1 MREREKKK
9 RGVTTR
15 AEKQKDQEKSKE
27 RKTNSRL
34 VSFSLL
40 RTKNREK
47 KTSCAPWRK
56 AR

>member
-47 KTSCAPWRK
+47 KNKLCAV
-56 AR
+56 A